1 MPLPAPKPEVHSED
15 QCAICYEPLIVPN
28 NDDEPS
34 KPSYVIDDVQL
45 RCGHHFH
52 KSCIMGYALSSPSAR
67 ERCAMCR
74 ANVLDNSGR
83 YVIGIKTENG
93 CAGSM
98 DLGEDIDEQAFLE
111 ANPDVA
117 RAQVFLSLM
126 SQMDFIEAE
135 KLLKGEDGMGEG
147 KLSPNVTYEDGGQT
161 AMHMAAYNDDIEG
174 IQLLL
179 RYGADKSIKDESGQT
194 ALDCAKEVKAKDDV
208 IALLED

>member
-1 MPLPAPKPEVHSED
+1 MTLPPPKPEIHSED

-28 NDDEPS
+28 DDDEPS

-52 KSCIMGYALSSPSAR
+52 KSCIMEYALSSPSAR

-83 YVIGIKTENG
+83 YIINIKTENG
-93 CAGSM
+93 YTGSM
-98 DLGEDIDEQAFLE
+98 DLGKDIDEQAFLE

-126 SQMDFIEAE
+126 SQTDFIEAE
-135 KLLKGEDGMGEG
+135 TLLKGEDGMREG
-147 KLSPNVTYEDGGQT
+147 KLSPNVTYEYGGQT

-194 ALDCAKEVKAKDDV
+194 ALDCAKEVKAMDV